1 MTTKQTKQQLE
12 SELQIAHARIAL
24 LSQEAERMRE
34 IVSVTKCLAA
44 ARELLAEQN
53 GGELEA
59 KLLAAFISKLWWID
73 AKGED
78 LNG

>member
-1 MTTKQTKQQLE
+1 MTTKRTKQQLE

-24 LSQEAERMRE
+24 LSQEAVRMHE
-34 IVSVTKCLAA
+34 IVSVSKCLAA

-53 GGELEA
+53 GGKADAE
-59 KLLAAFISKLWWID
+59 LLAAFISKLWWID

-78 LNG
+78 LI